1 MACSGVEDHDP
12 AHALVDPLAI
22 EGEPLPIGRPH
33 RIFVAPAFGGVG
45 DLADMTS
52 VWIHREDSAL
62 GLIGVEVAAK
72 GDLTVGGSSATALAL
87 VLLAV
92 AALSRALASTG
103 AQCQSNE
110 SRQHPYSQQRP

>member
-45 DLADMTS
+45 DLADMAS

-62 GLIGVEVAAK
+62 GLIGIEVATK
-72 GDLTVGGSSATALAL
+72 GDLTVRNITVAGCALL
-87 VLLAV
+87 VLLA
-92 AALSRALASTG
+92 SSASSAG
-103 AQCQSNE
+103 AQCHSKE
-110 SRQHPYSQQRP
+110 SRQHPRNPQCP